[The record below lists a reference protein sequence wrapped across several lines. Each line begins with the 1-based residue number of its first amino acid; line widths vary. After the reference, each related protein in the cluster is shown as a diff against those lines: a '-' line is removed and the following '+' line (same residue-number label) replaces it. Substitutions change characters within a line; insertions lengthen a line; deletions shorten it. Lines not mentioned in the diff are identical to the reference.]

1 MSRLNYS
8 ILCEDKAH
16 YTFITTFLNSFAAKY
31 DLQIELNEDFFFRFR
46 ASNSKEVLKK
56 FASAAILGF
65 RDYHLDLLI
74 IGIDYDDR
82 DRENF
87 INEIAKLYNQLDKRF
102 TEKSVIMFPVQA
114 IEHWLLYIQ
123 YHLSNPTLTKNI
135 SFEQISRKEAK
146 ISIYGKKYS
155 RNNQVL
161 IRSLVDKIEL
171 DWLISRSESFKKFYS
186 DLKNKLIR

>member
-16 YTFITTFLNSFAAKY
+16 YTFITTFLNSFAAKH
-31 DLQIELNEDFFFRFR
+31 DLQIELNEDFFLRFK

-56 FASAAILGF
+56 FSTAAIIGF

-87 INEIAKLYNQLDKRF
+87 INEIAKLYDQLDKRF
-102 TEKSVIMFPVQA
+102 
-114 IEHWLLYIQ
+114 
-123 YHLSNPTLTKNI
+123 N
-135 SFEQISRKEAK
+135 
-146 ISIYGKKYS
+146 
-155 RNNQVL
+155 
-161 IRSLVDKIEL
+161 
-171 DWLISRSESFKKFYS
+171 
-186 DLKNKLIR
+186 

>member
-1 MSRLNYS
+1 MSRLSYS

-16 YTFITTFLNSFAAKY
+16 YTFITTFLNSFAAKHN
-31 DLQIELNEDFFFRFR
+31 LQIELNEDFFVRFR
-46 ASNSKEVLKK
+46 ASNSKEMLKK

-82 DRENF
+82 DRGNF
-87 INEIAKLYNQLDKRF
+87 NHEITKLYDQLASRF

-123 YHLSNPTLTKNI
+123 YHHSHPVSTKNI
-135 SFEQISRKEAK
+135 SYEQTPRKEAK
-146 ISIYGKKYS
+146 LKVYGKKYS

-161 IRSLVDKIEL
+161 IRDLTEKFNT
-171 DWLISRSESFKKFYS
+171 ESTPKSIYTS
-186 DLKNKLIR
+186 QIVEY